1 MGNRSDFDTKLL
13 ASTKQVLIFLLKKR
27 IIDYKRELNVMMTKE
42 DVLGVLKNDNLDLVN
57 KKYLNPIIELEI
69 EDSLVYV

>member
-1 MGNRSDFDTKLL
+1 VGNRSDFDTKLL